1 MKPSEVVM
9 GTVKSITV
17 NVSDHDERLAL
28 WRKVVREVLERLKKR
43 IFLSREQGNQRF
55 YFDVETGTSNL
66 MLMHVVHIVI
76 SEMPE
81 DYDPGNVQSYKNE
94 LRELIKNT
102 NFLPI
107 AKEQLYCP
115 GVDAPVI
122 NKAGVYFLNSWRKPA
137 CIPTVFSSIEEARSH
152 DGAAPFIE
160 HLQLMLADK
169 HMDLDH
175 HESKAGHLIR
185 MLAYRY
191 QIHDFRGGQ
200 KPHTAC
206 YFWGN
211 QGYGKGIFSDT
222 LTAVFG
228 ESAIRKVANEG
239 ALNSGSYVDI
249 FTGTWAIVD
258 ETNISKGSVDYNTIK
273 SMTGQTFVT
282 SSRKH
287 EHFNRFYIPAQLIM
301 FSQRPPTFIE
311 PGDRR
316 FFINRWDTEFKS
328 QTAKD
333 DYFKAYTDWLYKEDG
348 FAAIA
353 GLLAVTDISDVR
365 IESPPLMTDDKR
377 MVINMVTDY
386 SISDIKDIINQHPDR
401 ICFLASDFEK
411 VWEKYE
417 IKQNQFVYKLEEAGL
432 SDTGKHRYDGLR
444 RRFFIR
450 NSFHLR
456 RRQGLSS
463 SLEHKVDQ
471 GQTRLLSEDSDYIF
485 AMDMALPGS
494 YTS

>member
-1 MKPSEVVM
+1 M
-9 GTVKSITV
+9 GTVESITV

-28 WRKVVREVLERLKKR
+28 WRKAVREVLERLKER

-55 YFDVETGTSNL
+55 YFDVETGTPNL
-66 MLMHVVHIVI
+66 SLMHVVHIVI

-175 HESKAGHLIR
+175 PESKTGHLIR

-191 QIHDFRGGQ
+191 QIHDFRDGQ

-211 QGYGKGIFSDT
+211 QGYGKGILSDT
-222 LTAVFG
+222 LTAIFG

-316 FFINRWDTEFKS
+316 FFINRWDTEFES

-333 DYFKAYTDWLYKEDG
+333 DYFKAYTDWLFKEDG

-353 GLLAVTDISDVR
+353 GLLVVTDISGVR

-386 SISDIKDIINQHPDR
+386 SVSDIKDIIDQHPDQ
-401 ICFLASDFEK
+401 ICFLADEFQD
-411 VWEKYE
+411 VWDKYQ
-417 IKQNQFVYKLEEAGL
+417 IKRDQFKYKLEEAGL
-432 SDTGKHRYDGLR
+432 SDTGRHRYKNQR
-444 RRFFIR
+444 RQFFIR
-450 NSFHLR
+450 NSYRLPHQ
-456 RRQGLSS
+456 QGSALI
-463 SLEHKVDQ
+463 LEHKTDP
-471 GQTRLLSEDSDYIF
+471 TRTIYLTDDPGYIA
-485 AMDMALPGS
+485 AMAIS
-494 YTS
+494 RATSHNGDFE

>member
-1 MKPSEVVM
+1 M
-9 GTVKSITV
+9 GSIKSIVV
-17 NVSDHDERLAL
+17 NVSDHDEQLAL
-28 WRKVVREVLERLKKR
+28 ERKAVREVVERLKTR
-43 IFLSREQGNQRF
+43 IFLSRAQGSQR
-55 YFDVETGTSNL
+55 YYNDAGTGTSNL
-66 MLMHVVHIVI
+66 SLMHIIHIVI
-76 SEMPE
+76 AAMPA
-81 DYDPGNVQSYKNE
+81 DYDPGDVESSNNE
-94 LRELIKNT
+94 LRKLIKNT

-107 AKEQLYCP
+107 AKEQLYYP
-115 GVDAPVI
+115 GIDAPVI
-122 NKAGVYFLNSWRKPA
+122 NKDGVYFLNSWRKPA
-137 CIPTVFSSIEEARSH
+137 CVPRAFNSIEEARSH
-152 DGAAPFIE
+152 DGAARFIE

-175 HESKAGHLIR
+175 PESKAGYLIR
-185 MLAYRY
+185 TLAYRY

-228 ESAIRKVANEG
+228 ESAVRKVANEG
-239 ALNSGSYVDI
+239 GLNSGSHVDI

-316 FFINRWDTEFKS
+316 FFINRWDTEFES

-348 FAAIA
+348 FDAIA
-353 GLLAVTDISDVR
+353 GLLAVTDISAVR
-365 IESPPLMTDDKR
+365 IESPPLMTDDKK
-377 MVINMVTDY
+377 MVINMVSDY
-386 SISDIKDIINQHPDR
+386 PVADIKEIIDRHPDR
-401 ICFLASDFEK
+401 VCFVADDFDE
-411 VWEKYE
+411 VWINYGIQLKERK
-417 IKQNQFVYKLEEAGL
+417 YKLTEAGL
-432 SDTGKHRYDGLR
+432 SDTGKHRYGNLR
-444 RRFFIR
+444 RHFWIR
-450 NSFHLR
+450 DCYHLPR
-456 RRQGLSS
+456 KQGSILV
-463 SLEHKVDQ
+463 LDHKFDKDK
-471 GQTRLLSEDSDYIF
+471 TRLLSEDPGYIF
-485 AMDMALPGS
+485 AMDMARPDS
-494 YTS
+494 YHR

>member
-1 MKPSEVVM
+1 M

-28 WRKVVREVLERLKKR
+28 WRKAVREVLERLKKR

-55 YFDVETGTSNL
+55 YFDVETGTPNL
-66 MLMHVVHIVI
+66 SLMHIIHIVI

-81 DYDPGNVQSYKNE
+81 DYDPGDVQSSKNE

-107 AKEQLYCP
+107 AKEQLYYP

-122 NKAGVYFLNSWRKPA
+122 NKNGVYFLNSWRKPA

-152 DGAAPFIE
+152 DGAARFIE

-175 HESKAGHLIR
+175 PESKAGYLIR
-185 MLAYRY
+185 TLAYRY

-228 ESAIRKVANEG
+228 ESAVRKVANEG
-239 ALNSGSYVDI
+239 GLNSGSHVDI

-316 FFINRWDTEFKS
+316 FFINRWDTEFES

-386 SISDIKDIINQHPDR
+386 SVSDIKDIINQHPDR
-401 ICFLASDFEK
+401 ICFLASDFEE
-411 VWEKYE
+411 VWDKYE

-450 NSFHLR
+450 DSFRLR
-456 RRQGLSS
+456 RQQGLSS
-463 SLEHKVDQ
+463 CLEHKVDQ
-471 GQTRLLSEDSDYIF
+471 TQTRLLSEDPGYLF
-485 AMDMALPGS
+485 AMDVALPGS
-494 YTS
+494 YHR

>member
-1 MKPSEVVM
+1 M
-9 GTVKSITV
+9 GTVEKF
-17 NVSDHDERLAL
+17 NVEISGHDERLAI
-28 WRKVVREVLERLKKR
+28 WRKAERDVVERLKKR
-43 IFLSREQGNQRF
+43 IFFCREQGNQR
-55 YFDVETGTSNL
+55 YYYDVKTGTSNL
-66 MLMHVVHIVI
+66 SPMHIIRMVI
-76 SEMPE
+76 DSMPAGYE
-81 DYDPGNVQSYKNE
+81 PGNVQSYDNE
-94 LRELIKNT
+94 LRQLIRNT

-107 AKEQLYCP
+107 AKESIYCP
-115 GVDAPVI
+115 GIDTPVI
-122 NKAGVYFLNSWRKPA
+122 NKDGIYFLNSWRKPA
-137 CIPTVFSSIEEARSH
+137 CIPRAFSSIEQARSH

-175 HESKAGHLIR
+175 PESKAGYLIR

-191 QIHDFRGGQ
+191 QVHDFRDGQ
-200 KPHTAC
+200 KPHIAC
-206 YFWGN
+206 YFWGK
-211 QGYGKGIFSDT
+211 QGYGKGVFSDT
-222 LTAVFG
+222 LSAVFG

-239 ALNSGSYVDI
+239 ALNSGSQVDI

-258 ETNISKGSVDYNTIK
+258 ETNINKGSVDYNIIK

-316 FFINRWDTEFKS
+316 FFINRWDTEFES

-333 DYFKAYTDWLYKEDG
+333 DYFKAYTDWLYKKDG

-353 GLLAVTDISDVR
+353 GLLAITDISEFR

-386 SISDIKDIINQHPDR
+386 SVSDIKDIIDQRPDQ
-401 ICFLASDFEK
+401 ICFLADEFQD
-411 VWEKYE
+411 VWDKYQ
-417 IKQNQFVYKLEEAGL
+417 IKREQFKYKLEEAGL
-432 SDTGKHRYDGLR
+432 SDTGKRRYRGQHRQFY
-444 RRFFIR
+444 IR
-450 NSFHLR
+450 NSYRLP
-456 RRQGLSS
+456 RQQGVKLI
-463 SLEHKVDQ
+463 LEHKV
-471 GQTRLLSEDSDYIF
+471 E
-485 AMDMALPGS
+485 PGKS
-494 YTS
+494 LYLTDDPGYQSATHMSRGHSHDGDFR

>member
-1 MKPSEVVM
+1 M
-9 GTVKSITV
+9 GTVKSIV
-17 NVSDHDERLAL
+17 VKVCDHDEQLTL
-28 WRKVVREVLERLKKR
+28 KRKAVREVVERLKIR
-43 IFLSREQGNQRF
+43 IFFSREQGNQRF
-55 YFDVETGTSNL
+55 YYDAETGTPNL
-66 MLMHVVHIVI
+66 SLMHIIHIVI
-76 SEMPE
+76 AAMPA
-81 DYDPGNVQSYKNE
+81 DYDPGDVQSCENE
-94 LRELIKNT
+94 LRQLIKNT

-122 NKAGVYFLNSWRKPA
+122 NKGGVYFLNSWRKPA
-137 CIPTVFSSIEEARSH
+137 CIPLVFNSIEEARSH
-152 DGAAPFIE
+152 RGAAPFIE

-169 HMDLDH
+169 HMNLDH
-175 HESKAGHLIR
+175 PESKAGYLIR

-191 QIHDFRGGQ
+191 QTHNFRGGQ
-200 KPHTAC
+200 KPHVAF
-206 YFWGN
+206 YFWGK

-239 ALNSGSYVDI
+239 ALNSGSQVDI

-258 ETNISKGSVDYNTIK
+258 ETNINKGSVDYNTIK

-316 FFINRWDTEFKS
+316 FFINRFDTEFES
-328 QTAKD
+328 QSAKD
-333 DYFKAYTDWLYKEDG
+333 DYFRLYTDWLDKEDG

-353 GLLAVTDISDVR
+353 GLLAVTDISEVR

-377 MVINMVTDY
+377 MVINMVSDY
-386 SISDIKDIINQHPDR
+386 PVAEIKEIIDRHPDQV
-401 ICFLASDFEK
+401 CFVADDFDE
-411 VWEKYE
+411 VWIDYDIQ
-417 IKQNQFVYKLEEAGL
+417 IKQRKYKLMEAGL
-432 SDTGKHRYDGLR
+432 SDTGKHRYGSLR
-444 RRFFIR
+444 RHFWIR
-450 NSFHLR
+450 DCYHLIR
-456 RRQGLSS
+456 KQGSRLI
-463 SLEHKVDQ
+463 LEHKFDESK
-471 GQTRLLSEDSDYIF
+471 TRLLSEDPGYIYVT
-485 AMDMALPGS
+485 DMARPHS
-494 YTS
+494 YGR